1 MIVLGTNRNKIITRQ
16 MYFCCSSSYLIV
28 KSVHLNSFKRKP
40 SHHEYAKSR
49 GSHKSRSKFELPK
62 PVFCLKR
69 YVKSRN
75 ESQFEVVYKFPSK
88 PYKKKPR
95 MNRQHPPETND
106 KIPFAG
112 RVFLSGSTTHSPKQE
127 PGLVGGPNMHSREV
141 HSAICCCW
149 LEFSA
154 KVAAQLHTGLVAIIS
169 PPGASVTKQG

>member
-1 MIVLGTNRNKIITRQ
+1 

-40 SHHEYAKSR
+40 SHHEYAKATKVVQNLNCRIQCFASNATLKAETNPNLKLFINFHR
-49 GSHKSRSKFELPK
+49 SHT
-62 PVFCLKR
+62 
-69 YVKSRN
+69 
-75 ESQFEVVYKFPSK
+75 
-88 PYKKKPR
+88 KKNSR